1 MKLLVRRFLS
11 SVLVAAATVVSRWI
25 ASVGPGIRPGA
36 VCRLPDR
43 FILSA
48 MRLFRSR
55 VAVALVAVATFAAV
69 SVPAIGAA
77 EVREPEWDGT
87 SHSPGW
93 VQAENQR
100 EGTDAWR
107 ITNQNYVGFVEG
119 YAGATSALLGEV
131 VTLYV
136 RTTAPGFTAAVYRMG
151 YYGGT
156 YARLVWTS
164 DPVAAVAQIGRAHV

>member
-11 SVLVAAATVVSRWI
+11 SVLVAAATVVSRRV

-43 FILSA
+43 FILGV

-77 EVREPEWDGT
+77 EVRE
-87 SHSPGW
+87 
-93 VQAENQR
+93 R
-100 EGTDAWR
+100 
-107 ITNQNYVGFVEG
+107 VG
-119 YAGATSALLGEV
+119 
-131 VTLYV
+131 
-136 RTTAPGFTAAVYRMG
+136 R
-151 YYGGT
+151 
-156 YARLVWTS
+156 
-164 DPVAAVAQIGRAHV
+164 DVAQPRLGPSRKPAGRHRRLAHH